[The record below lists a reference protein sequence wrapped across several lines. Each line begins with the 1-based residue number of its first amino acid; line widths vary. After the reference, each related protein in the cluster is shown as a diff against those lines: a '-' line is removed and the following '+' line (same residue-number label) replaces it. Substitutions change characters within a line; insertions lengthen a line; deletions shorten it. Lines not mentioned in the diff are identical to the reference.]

1 MIVVLDTNIISELL
15 RPAPNKQVEAWL
27 SAQDGENV
35 YFTTVGEAE
44 LQFGLA
50 LLPAGKRRNALGKAV
65 EEILD
70 EDFQDRILA
79 FDRAAARAYAV
90 IAAARRAAGRPISQF
105 DCQIAAITRANEAV
119 LATRNTAD
127 FEGCGIRLI
136 DPWNHL
142 SLPENPNARSL

>member
-1 MIVVLDTNIISELL
+1 MIVLDTNIISELL

-44 LQFGLA
+44 LQYGLA
-50 LLPAGKRRNALGKAV
+50 LLPAGKRRNALSKAV

-136 DPWNHL
+136 DPWKQG
-142 SLPENPNARSL
+142 SFPENP

>member
-1 MIVVLDTNIISELL
+1 MIVLDTNIISELL

-44 LQFGLA
+44 LRYGLA
-50 LLPAGKRRNALGKAV
+50 LLPAGKRRNALSKAV

-136 DPWNHL
+136 DPWKQG
-142 SLPENPNARSL
+142 SFPENP

>member
-1 MIVVLDTNIISELL
+1 MIVLDTNIISELL

-44 LQFGLA
+44 LRYGLA
-50 LLPAGKRRNALGKAV
+50 LLPAGKRRNALSKAV
-65 EEILD
+65 EEILN

-136 DPWNHL
+136 DPWKQG
-142 SLPENPNARSL
+142 SFPENP

>member
-1 MIVVLDTNIISELL
+1 MIVLDTNIISELL

-44 LQFGLA
+44 LKYGLA
-50 LLPAGKRRNALGKAV
+50 LLPAGKRRNALSKAV
-65 EEILD
+65 EEILN

-136 DPWNHL
+136 DPWKQG
-142 SLPENPNARSL
+142 SFPENP

>member
-1 MIVVLDTNIISELL
+1 MIVLDTNIFSELL

-27 SAQDGENV
+27 SARDGENV

-50 LLPAGKRRNALGKAV
+50 LLPAGKRRNALSKAV

-90 IAAARRAAGRPISQF
+90 IASARRAAGRPISQF
-105 DCQIAAITRANEAV
+105 DCQIAAITRANEAI

-136 DPWNHL
+136 DPWKQG
-142 SLPENPNARSL
+142 SFPENP

>member
-1 MIVVLDTNIISELL
+1 MAVMIVLDTNIISELL

-44 LQFGLA
+44 LQYGLA
-50 LLPAGKRRNALGKAV
+50 LLPAGKRRNALSKAV

-136 DPWNHL
+136 DPWKQG
-142 SLPENPNARSL
+142 SFPENP

>member
-1 MIVVLDTNIISELL
+1 MIVLDTNIISELL

-44 LQFGLA
+44 LRYGLA
-50 LLPAGKRRNALGKAV
+50 LLPAGKRRNALSKAV
-65 EEILD
+65 EEILN

-127 FEGCGIRLI
+127 FKGCGIRLI
-136 DPWNHL
+136 DPWKQG
-142 SLPENPNARSL
+142 SLPENR

>member
-1 MIVVLDTNIISELL
+1 MIVLDTNIISELL

-44 LQFGLA
+44 LRYGLA
-50 LLPAGKRRNALGKAV
+50 LLPAGKRRNALSKAV

-119 LATRNTAD
+119 LAIRNTAD

-136 DPWNHL
+136 DPWKQG
-142 SLPENPNARSL
+142 SFPENP